1 MYQFFLWMIHA
12 FGNIRTVWRVK
23 TWYSSKC
30 LNTCKSKNIPGEGG
44 VCPNTPIL
52 HTTVMPNEDTKIL
65 VFSQHQKSDMTLYIT
80 YLKSWIF
87 D

>member
-30 LNTCKSKNIPGEGG
+30 LNTCKS
-44 VCPNTPIL
+44 NTPIL

-65 VFSQHQKSDMTLYIT
+65 VFSQHQKSDMTLYII